1 MASVL
6 AWLHVQAVQFYLLAA
21 AKVAPSFL
29 HKGS

>member
-6 AWLHVQAVQFYLLAA
+6 AWLHALAVQFSLLAA
-21 AKVAPSFL
+21 AKVAQSFL